1 MAKLAGRQ
9 FTYGWVVVGSV
20 ALLLMAS
27 SGTRFGLGVVF
38 KPMVDY
44 FGISRGE
51 LALAVSIQVL
61 VSALSQPFVGML
73 VDRYGTRRVSGVG
86 MLIVAAGLIGVS
98 FAQNVWHVYVFY
110 GIIASLGFAATG
122 PASTAKIV
130 TQWFAKR
137 RPLAMSISHIGTTM
151 GQFIVI
157 PLIALVLI
165 SFNWQWSFRF
175 LAILII
181 AVTSPLW
188 WRLVRSPR
196 PDEREEKTGGA
207 ADTYKIPLRRALT
220 SSPFWLLAVGYFV
233 CGFTMSFAS
242 THIIAFAD
250 DMHIPQVAAST
261 AVGVMSIFGVT
272 GSIIMGYFA
281 DRTGRK
287 NMLAFVYFLRGIAFF
302 LLLFV
307 NSEIGLFAVAVVLG
321 TSWMANTS
329 LTASITADIYGTTAM
344 GTLYGTLFATMPL
357 GSAVGSAAGGFIH
370 DLTGTYDAAL
380 WLSASLGF
388 IACIA
393 SLLVRS
399 EPVPELQEARAAQRS
414 GLATEGSAAG

>member
-1 MAKLAGRQ
+1 
-9 FTYGWVVVGSV
+9 
-20 ALLLMAS
+20 
-27 SGTRFGLGVVF
+27 
-38 KPMVDY
+38 MVD
-44 FGISRGE
+44 FFNVSRGE

-73 VDRYGTRRVSGVG
+73 VDRYGTRMVSGVG
-86 MLIVAAGLIGVS
+86 MLIVALGLIGVS
-98 FAQNVWHVYVFY
+98 FSQEVWQVYLFY
-110 GIIASLGFAATG
+110 GGIAALGFACTG

-137 RPLAMSISHIGTTM
+137 RPLAMSVSHVGTTF

-157 PLIALVLI
+157 PLIALIMVT
-165 SFNWQWSFRF
+165 SDWQWSFRF

-181 AVTSPLW
+181 AITSPLW
-188 WRLVRSPR
+188 WRLVRPPR
-196 PDEREEKTGGA
+196 PDEREEKAGGN
-207 ADTYKIPLRRALT
+207 ADTFKMPLRRALQT
-220 SSPFWLLAVGYFV
+220 SPFWLLAVGYFV

-242 THIIAFAD
+242 THIVAFAD

-272 GSIIMGYFA
+272 ASIAMGYYA
-281 DRTGRK
+281 DRVGRK

-302 LLLFV
+302 LMMFVSTELALF
-307 NSEIGLFAVAVVLG
+307 GVAVILG
-321 TSWMANTS
+321 ASWMANTS

-370 DLTGTYDAAL
+370 DLTGTYTGAL

-388 IACIA
+388 VACIA
-393 SLLVRS
+393 SLLVRT
-399 EPVPELQEARAAQRS
+399 EPIAELQQARAAQRA

>member
-1 MAKLAGRQ
+1 
-9 FTYGWVVVGSV
+9 
-20 ALLLMAS
+20 MAS

-38 KPMVDY
+38 KPMVDF

-51 LALAVSIQVL
+51 LSLAVSIQVL
-61 VSALSQPFVGML
+61 VSAVSQPFVGML
-73 VDRYGTRRVSGVG
+73 VDRHGTRLVSGIG
-86 MLIVAAGLIGVS
+86 MLVIAVGLLGVS
-98 FAQNVWHVYVFY
+98 FSQNVYQVYLFY
-110 GIIASLGFAATG
+110 GVIASIGFACTG
-122 PASTAKIV
+122 PASTAKLV

-137 RPLAMSISHIGTTM
+137 RPLAMSISHIGTTL

-157 PLIALVLI
+157 PLIALILI
-165 SFNWQWSFRF
+165 TSTWQWSFRF
-175 LAILII
+175 LAIMII
-181 AVTSPLW
+181 VITAPLW
-188 WRLVRSPR
+188 WRLVRPPR
-196 PDEREEKTGGA
+196 ADEQEEKLAGH
-207 ADTYKIPLRRALT
+207 ADTYKIPIRRALT
-220 SSPFWLLAVGYFV
+220 TSPFWLLAVGYFV

-261 AVGVMSIFGVT
+261 AVGVMSIFGVA

-307 NSEIGLFAVAVVLG
+307 NSELALFGVAVVLG

-329 LTASITADIYGTTAM
+329 LTASITADIYGTRAM

-357 GSAVGSAAGGFIH
+357 GSAFGSAAGGFIH
-370 DLTGTYDAAL
+370 DLTGTYNAAL
-380 WLSASLGF
+380 WISASLGF
-388 IACIA
+388 VACIA

-399 EPVPELQEARAAQRS
+399 EPIAELQQARAEQRA
-414 GLATEGSAAG
+414 GLAAEGSAAG